1 VEIPGGATPGAYLI
15 RIVLA
20 GSGVFVGTSAGSPAA
35 APFTVLDTPA
45 ITVQPAQG
53 GFGQVVTVTGSGWN
67 PTVAGTPLTQAI
79 AERSDLT
86 AGDNLPANVDVNGQG
101 VFSAEV
107 VIDDDG
113 TDRVVARQWVGPT
126 ATGPEARSATAAF
139 AFVEGVCS
147 VPVTTV
153 NGSDPDFDPAV
164 DQTYGASCSFPVTLF
179 AQVRAGEFRVDT
191 ISVFPGNGSIN
202 KGTGAIMDGTVRGQ
216 INFYENTIPPAFTG
230 VPNDRVLTTAGPF
243 PENVPANA
251 NVSATTTAQEM
262 VAKLNPLRITD
273 ARGTNEG
280 AQLTAKVTTFATAFS
295 TTVGAPEGTPAAGAS
310 TIALNNLR
318 VYSTCADTAGV
329 TNQGSV
335 ASAAGSS
342 NGVTLVGPVPYP
354 NAPTFVGFTPT
365 VANTNVSEAVTL
377 CQVGDEA
384 AGVGAGGQFDV
395 NADLNLTIPAFQN
408 RGNYTSTMTITL
420 L

>member
-1 VEIPGGATPGAYLI
+1 VTTTPN
-15 RIVLA
+15 
-20 GSGVFVGTSAGSPAA
+20 GVGVYSANVTITSAATTQIGAAQWNTAGPPAGPPIGGSAVF
-35 APFTVLDTPA
+35 APF
-45 ITVQPAQG
+45 
-53 GFGQVVTVTGSGWN
+53 SY
-67 PTVAGTPLTQAI
+67 
-79 AERSDLT
+79 
-86 AGDNLPANVDVNGQG
+86 VDG
-101 VFSAEV
+101 A
-107 VIDDDG
+107 
-113 TDRVVARQWVGPT
+113 
-126 ATGPEARSATAAF
+126 
-139 AFVEGVCS
+139 CS
-147 VPVTTV
+147 VPVTTA

-318 VYSTCADTAGV
+318 VFSTCADTAGV

-354 NAPTFVGFTPT
+354 NAPTFVDFAPSAPGSQ
-365 VANTNVSEAVTL
+365 VSAPVTL
-377 CQVGDEA
+377 CRIADQA